1 MSKKK
6 TNFYVVWK
14 GVKPGV
20 YITWE
25 ECNKQIHG
33 FDGALY
39 KAFPNQEQAELAFT
53 KNPWQFIGDKNKPKP
68 ASNSVGSAG
77 GPVWESLSVDAACS
91 GNPGVMEYRC
101 VVTKT
106 GKEIFHG
113 GPYPDAT
120 NNIGEFLAIVHC
132 LALLKQKGKNI
143 PIYTDSKTALSWVK
157 NKHAKTKLYPTST
170 NQVVFDLIERAEK
183 WLKTNTW
190 DIPIMKWDTEHWG
203 EIPADF
209 GRKK

>member
-1 MSKKK
+1 MPKKN

-20 YITWE
+20 YNTWG
-25 ECNKQIHG
+25 ECNKQIFG

-39 KAFPNQEQAELAFT
+39 KAFPNEEQAKYAFT
-53 KNPWQFIGDKNKPKP
+53 KNPWQFIGEKNKLSSSAK
-68 ASNSVGSAG
+68 AKGSETQ
-77 GPVWESLSVDAACS
+77 PIWDSISVDAACS
-91 GNPGVMEYRC
+91 GNPGVMEYRG

-132 LALLKQKGKNI
+132 LALLKQKNKNI
-143 PIYTDSKTALSWVK
+143 PVYTDSKTALSWVK
-157 NKHAKTKLYPTST
+157 NKHAKTQLVASPK
-170 NQVVFDLIERAEK
+170 NKGVFDLIDRAEN
-183 WLKTNTW
+183 WLKSNTW
-190 DIPIMKWDTEHWG
+190 DIPVLKWDTERWG

>member
-1 MSKKK
+1 MSKKR

-20 YITWE
+20 YSTWE
-25 ECNKQIHG
+25 ECTRQIQG
-33 FDGALY
+33 FEGALY
-39 KAFPNQEQAELAFT
+39 KAFPNEEQANYAFG
-53 KNPWQFIGDKNKPKP
+53 KSPWQFIGGKNKMKP
-68 ASNSVGSAG
+68 VEQVIGAETK
-77 GPVWESLSVDAACS
+77 PIWESISVDAACS
-91 GNPGVMEYRC
+91 GNPGVMEYRG

-143 PIYTDSKTALSWVK
+143 PIYTDSTNAMSWVK
-157 NKHAKTKLYPTST
+157 QKKAKTKLYRAPT
-170 NQVVFDLIERAEK
+170 NEVVFDLIERAEK

-190 DIPIMKWDTEHWG
+190 DIPVLKWDTEHWG

>member
-20 YITWE
+20 YSTWA

-33 FDGALY
+33 FEGALF
-39 KAFPNQEQAELAFT
+39 KAFPNQEQAEHAFT
-53 KNPWQFIGDKNKPKP
+53 KNPWLFIGEKNKHKP
-68 ASNSVGSAG
+68 TVISGGSARE
-77 GPVWESLSVDAACS
+77 PVWDSLSVDAACS
-91 GNPGVMEYRC
+91 GNPGVMEYRG

-143 PIYTDSKTALSWVK
+143 PIYSDSKTALSWVK
-157 NKHAKTKLYPTST
+157 NKHAKTKLDPTSK
-170 NQVVFDLIERAEK
+170 NQPVFDLIERAET

-190 DIPIMKWDTEHWG
+190 DTPIMKWDTEHWG